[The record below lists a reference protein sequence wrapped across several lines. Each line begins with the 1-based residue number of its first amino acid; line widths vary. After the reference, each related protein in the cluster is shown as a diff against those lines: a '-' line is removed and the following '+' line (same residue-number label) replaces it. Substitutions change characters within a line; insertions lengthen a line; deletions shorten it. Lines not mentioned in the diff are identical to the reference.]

1 MNSGYKNQTQF
12 LLNFAFSIA
21 SVFPRTSI
29 RNYFM
34 SLYRY
39 GVDEKTAE
47 QLKVILAKEAHIHIN
62 EFSNEEINEAMKDFL
77 KNPEVYSFLE
87 KNPSN

>member
-1 MNSGYKNQTQF
+1 
-12 LLNFAFSIA
+12 
-21 SVFPRTSI
+21 
-29 RNYFM
+29 M

-47 QLKVILAKEAHIHIN
+47 QLKVILAKEAHIRIS
-62 EFSNEEINEAMKDFL
+62 EFSNEEINEAMKEFL
-77 KNPEVYSFLE
+77 KNPEVFSFLE